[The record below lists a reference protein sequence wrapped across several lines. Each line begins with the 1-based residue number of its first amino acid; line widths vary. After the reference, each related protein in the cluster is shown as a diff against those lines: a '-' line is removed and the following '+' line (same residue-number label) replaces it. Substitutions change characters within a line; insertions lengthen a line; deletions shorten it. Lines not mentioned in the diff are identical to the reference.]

1 MRKVLQSVT
10 LLGIVGVFL
19 VGCSTG
25 EVSEA
30 DIKKNAKAQADWIA
44 AHPPPAD
51 THVEH

>member
-1 MRKVLQSVT
+1 MRKVLQSAI
-10 LLGIVGVFL
+10 LIGIVGVI
-19 VGCSTG
+19 VGGCGTG